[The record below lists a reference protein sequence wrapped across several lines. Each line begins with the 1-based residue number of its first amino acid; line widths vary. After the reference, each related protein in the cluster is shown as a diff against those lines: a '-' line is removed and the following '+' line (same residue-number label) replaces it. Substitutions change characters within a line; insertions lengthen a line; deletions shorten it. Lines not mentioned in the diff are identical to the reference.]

1 MENETH
7 ITRREALKKMGAVA
21 VGAALSASGLSA
33 AESLNVTEKRKMKV
47 VAINGSARR
56 DVPDGTPLGK
66 WVARQRAVYQN
77 PEKEHCRLTPQRIRL
92 LEQIGMQ
99 WQRPGSW
106 EHRYAL
112 AQEYLRQHGDLAI
125 PAKYRAADGI
135 LLGSPTYSA
144 DVSATLKAVMER
156 ASVVC
161 DNNRGMFRHK
171 VCGAIAVA
179 RRAGAM
185 NVLDTLNHFFL
196 NKEAFLVG
204 STYWN
209 VAYGRLPGEALHDEE
224 GVETMKH
231 LGQHMA
237 WLLEKI
243 NEQ

>member
-33 AESLNVTEKRKMKV
+33 AESLNVTEKRRMKV

-56 DVPDGTPLGK
+56 DGNTADLINVVLEEIRRAGYETEVIQLAGEDIAPCKACFACAGK
-66 WVARQRAVYQN
+66 GNCVFGNDRF
-77 PEKEHCRLTPQRIRL
+77 
-92 LEQIGMQ
+92 
-99 WQRPGSW
+99 
-106 EHRYAL
+106 
-112 AQEYLRQHGDLAI
+112 QEL
-125 PAKYRAADGI
+125 YRKMTEADGI

-179 RRAGAM
+179 RRTGAM

-196 NKEAFLVG
+196 NKEVFLVG

-231 LGQHMA
+231 LGQHMV

-243 NEQ
+243 NER